1 MKIFLGEE
9 TFKGGYEVKF
19 KLQAFGSMRFNAYV
33 MKRRKEQAFLLDGDI
48 MVNSWNA
55 FGT

>member
-1 MKIFLGEE
+1 MKIFSGEE
-9 TFKGGYEVKF
+9 AFKGGYEVKF